1 MTHKVENRESLLVGK
16 WKYLFF
22 SKPRELWVQDD
33 WMEKHNKI
41 LDRSQRRYIDL
52 NVAGS
57 IIIDKEGIITVDGS
71 GSFTVHRDE
80 KNPTMVAEYLKT
92 LPRVD
97 PDKVKII
104 EP

>member
-1 MTHKVENRESLLVGK
+1 
-16 WKYLFF
+16 
-22 SKPRELWVQDD
+22 
-33 WMEKHNKI
+33 MEKHNKI